1 MWGKRI
7 CKQPKQRNLNCDA
20 DDKHERVYGKLAK
33 ERPQQ
38 QRNSSCL
45 QSPFVKAWTR
55 ARELPLGESNPNFRH
70 SFRATIKVVFY

>member
-20 DDKHERVYGKLAK
+20 DDEHERVFAKLEK

-38 QRNSSCL
+38 QL
-45 QSPFVKAWTR
+45 FASPFAKAWTR

-70 SFRATIKVVFY
+70 SFSATIKVAFYLQKR